1 MKNFNTDLI
10 QILAQGLDINEF
22 FRQQLEIAI
31 NDLLKSELKYF

>member
-31 NDLLKSELKYF
+31 NDLLRSELTVF